1 MPHLLSWIQVIDPDW
16 MHMKPAWSR
25 LEQRWQ
31 LQDLTGSDYGE
42 VDTQG
47 TYDVDDT
54 CYIDM
59 GRYKLYADWRYNS
72 PDDIA
77 IHTDKVSFQLGLC
90 PESAYEAMI
99 RIAHENLNN
108 DEFWNKQKDMDLW
121 IHRILN
127 NL

>member
-1 MPHLLSWIQVIDPDW
+1 
-16 MHMKPAWSR
+16 
-25 LEQRWQ
+25 
-31 LQDLTGSDYGE
+31 
-42 VDTQG
+42 
-47 TYDVDDT
+47 
-54 CYIDM
+54 M
-59 GRYKLYADWRYNS
+59 GRYKLHADWRCNS